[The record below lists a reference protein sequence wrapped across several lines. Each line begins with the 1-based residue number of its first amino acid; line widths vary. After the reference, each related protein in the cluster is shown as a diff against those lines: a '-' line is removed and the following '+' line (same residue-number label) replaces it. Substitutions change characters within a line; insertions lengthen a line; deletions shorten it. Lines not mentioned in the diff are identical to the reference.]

1 MGSAVFCLTLRP
13 GLERFREEFERE
25 GVEAFAYMVD
35 VYLGLTGIK
44 VNTIRAF
51 AFLRRELEDIGI
63 VINTSKTVA
72 LPEKSHAPTAEDI
85 SILKSVDVRVA
96 YKGGVTV
103 VGVPTG
109 NDEYV
114 LERARKMAKEED
126 TDHLARCL
134 ANMSDKQ
141 AAALIVTESLGQ
153 RTGYL
158 EKTLGTVL
166 LLEACSRADNRTH
179 WAYEKLLGL
188 PGAAEAQTLFQE
200 GCPDDRLELQPHQ
213 HPQARLSTGAGGLG
227 LPSTEARRMSASIG
241 SKVGI
246 LPEVLTDLTGPLG
259 D

>member
-114 LERARKMAKEED
+114 LERAREIVKEGG
-126 TDHLARCL
+126 TDHLASCL
-134 ANMSDKQ
+134 ANMPDKQ
-141 AAALIVTESLGQ
+141 AAAHIVTESPGQ

-158 EKTLGTVL
+158 ERALDTELYLK
-166 LLEACSRADNRTH
+166 ACREADNGAQ
-179 WAYEKLLGL
+179 WAYEKILELT
-188 PGAAEAQTLFQE
+188 GAAEAQSFFQE
-200 GCPDDRLELQPHQ
+200 GCPDDRLTLQPHQ
-213 HPQARLSTGAGGLG
+213 QAQARLSSGESGCLWRKRGERLPLLGARWGSYRRFWQTSL
-227 LPSTEARRMSASIG
+227 AR
-241 SKVGI
+241 
-246 LPEVLTDLTGPLG
+246 
-259 D
+259 